1 MSSAA
6 IDEGKGA
13 GKDRAAPH
21 ILSDALR
28 TICIEEGADDVGF
41 VEVGR
46 DALSGERRDILRIY
60 SETETLISIVKTVN
74 PESIQ
79 SPSASV
85 ADYEFSRIHKDLF
98 DVTSRLIKRLNASG
112 IRGVTLPPGFPMDM
126 DRWPGKIWEVGHK
139 TVAVEAG
146 VGRMG
151 INRVVIHPTF
161 GNHIILDTVFIN
173 AKLDRYDNPLQ
184 ENPCI
189 ECMLCVSVCPVGAIG
204 KNGEFDF
211 MSCLTHN
218 YHDLFGGFQ
227 NWVEDVVASK
237 NIRAYRSKVTDGETA
252 TKWQSLTYGHFYRC
266 SYCMAVCPAGSEPLK
281 KYQQDKKRYVQNV
294 VKPLKEKREPVYV
307 IGGTLAEE
315 KALKNV
321 TKVVRYAKNTIRPT
335 SIESFL
341 NGIPLLFNPKKAD
354 GLDLTLH
361 FEFTG
366 KEPQQATVEISNNT
380 VKVSSGLNG
389 DADLR
394 VHADSE
400 TWVKMLNEEVSPLKA
415 LITGK
420 LKLKG
425 NPSNLAK
432 FKKCIL

>member
-1 MSSAA
+1 MSSAEM
-6 IDEGKGA
+6 DEGLGA
-13 GKDRAAPH
+13 AQDRERPR
-21 ILSDALR
+21 ILADDLR
-28 TICIEEGADDVGF
+28 RICIEEGADDVGF

-46 DALSGERRDILRIY
+46 DALSGERRDILRVY
-60 SETETLISIVKTVN
+60 GDTRTLISVVKAVN
-74 PESIQ
+74 PESIH

-85 ADYEFSRIHKDLF
+85 ADHEFSKIHKDLY
-98 DVTSRLIKRLNASG
+98 DVTGRIIKRLNASG
-112 IRGVTLPPGFPMDM
+112 IRGVAIPPGFPMDM

-151 INRVVIHPTF
+151 KSRIVIHPVF
-161 GNHIILDTVFIN
+161 GNLIILDTILIN
-173 AKLDRYDNPLQ
+173 ATLDRYDSPLK

-189 ECMLCVSVCPVGAIG
+189 DCMLCVSVCPVGAIG

-211 MSCLTHN
+211 MSCAMHN

-227 NWVEDVVASK
+227 EWVEDVVASK
-237 NIRAYRSKVTDGETA
+237 NVRAYRSKVSDGETA
-252 TKWQSLTYGHFYRC
+252 AKWQSLTYGHFYRC

-281 KYQQDKKRYVQNV
+281 KYRQDKKRYVQNV
-294 VKPLKEKREPVYV
+294 VNPLKEKREPVYV

-315 KALKNV
+315 KASKNAH
-321 TKVVRYAKNTIRPT
+321 KFVRYVKNTIRPA

-341 NGIPLLFNPKKAD
+341 NGIPLLFNPKKAE

-366 KEPQQATVEISNNT
+366 KEPGQATVRISHN
-380 VKVSSGLNG
+380 KVNVSPGLNG
-389 DADLR
+389 NADLR
-394 VHADSE
+394 IRADSGA
-400 TWVKMLNEEVSPLKA
+400 WVKILNEEVSPLRA
-415 LITGK
+415 LVTGK

-425 NPSNLAK
+425 NPSHLAK
-432 FKKCIL
+432 FKKCVL